1 MWDENVL
8 DRWNGDR
15 RWGGRFMMIPADLAG
30 RASRLYIKIACE
42 YDSTGNGIPGS
53 IGRQREFKRGYRF

>member
-1 MWDENVL
+1 
-8 DRWNGDR
+8 
-15 RWGGRFMMIPADLAG
+15 MMIRADLAG

-53 IGRQREFKRGYRF
+53 IGRHREFKRGYRF